1 MQPTENIQNSCY
13 GRTFPA
19 HSVATKEKISD
30 KSSKNLR
37 KSKTKQFQSLNLTK
51 WGGRQRW
58 ERAGSVLGKG
68 FSIAWRTLDAQ
79 YWGVPQRRRR
89 IHLIVDFRGGRA
101 EEVLF
106 ERNGLSRRFAESRKK
121 WNGITPDTTYSV
133 DGTGEYIGG
142 RTNRNGIDTAPP
154 PTVISLNN
162 HPSDSRITVEENGKC
177 QTLTSRMGTGGGN
190 TPLLLVGIDPYNHC
204 LTGDKAATLG
214 VNCGL
219 ATGRNGVILVMNDQG
234 GNRMKVEDK
243 DISPTLR
250 AETHGHPPIVA
261 LNLLQDPISSENKTP
276 CITTGNTKAGQANLA
291 VCYSIDRA
299 AFNQGENALY
309 KIGID
314 DSGIAHT
321 LVAKG
326 AGAVCYPVGINGEKS
341 GTLDASYYKGCGQ
354 RNGVEREIIAVPEQ
368 RKWIVRRLTP
378 TECARLQGMPDW
390 WCKDVKHSDSAEYKL
405 WGNGMAL
412 PTLMYVTEGIAL
424 ALRKEKFRK
433 ILQGKDK

>member
-1 MQPTENIQNSCY
+1 
-13 GRTFPA
+13 
-19 HSVATKEKISD
+19 
-30 KSSKNLR
+30 
-37 KSKTKQFQSLNLTK
+37 
-51 WGGRQRW
+51 
-58 ERAGSVLGKG
+58 
-68 FSIAWRTLDAQ
+68 
-79 YWGVPQRRRR
+79 
-89 IHLIVDFRGGRA
+89 
-101 EEVLF
+101 
-106 ERNGLSRRFAESRKK
+106 
-121 WNGITPDTTYSV
+121 
-133 DGTGEYIGG
+133 
-142 RTNRNGIDTAPP
+142 
-154 PTVISLNN
+154 
-162 HPSDSRITVEENGKC
+162 
-177 QTLTSRMGTGGGN
+177 MGTGGGN

-299 AFNQGENALY
+299 AFNQGKNALY

-326 AGAVCYPVGINGEKS
+326 AGAVCYPIGINGEKS

>member
-1 MQPTENIQNSCY
+1 MLNI
-13 GRTFPA
+13 
-19 HSVATKEKISD
+19 
-30 KSSKNLR
+30 
-37 KSKTKQFQSLNLTK
+37 
-51 WGGRQRW
+51 
-58 ERAGSVLGKG
+58 
-68 FSIAWRTLDAQ
+68 
-79 YWGVPQRRRR
+79 
-89 IHLIVDFRGGRA
+89 
-101 EEVLF
+101 
-106 ERNGLSRRFAESRKK
+106 
-121 WNGITPDTTYSV
+121 
-133 DGTGEYIGG
+133 GEYPKDVEESTLLSILEV
-142 RTNRNGIDTAPP
+142 DVPKKYYLSETACRGVLRRAVKSGTVLHPILLTALMEQGNISTEELIEMGLTPPP

-162 HPSDSRITVEENGKC
+162 HPSDSRITIEENGKC

-291 VCYSIDRA
+291 VCYQNTIGALCARD
-299 AFNQGENALY
+299 FKGVGKQYVGEN
-309 KIGID
+309 K
-314 DSGIAHT
+314 
-321 LVAKG
+321 LVVEA
-326 AGAVCYPVGINGEKS
+326 VGINGEKS

-390 WCKDVKHSDSAEYKL
+390 WCKDVKHSDSAEYKM

-424 ALRKEKFRK
+424 VLRKEKFRK